1 MGSQVTNWG
10 DSLMGSLTSAMSL
23 FFAALPR
30 LFDFIVIV
38 IVGWIIS
45 ALLAKAIAVLLR
57 EASFNRL
64 AEREI
69 IRNSDRRA
77 RTKREKTDKELTAN
91 RATDMLPKK
100 GS

>member
-1 MGSQVTNWG
+1 MESQVTNWG

-38 IVGWIIS
+38 IVGWIVS
-45 ALLAKAIAVLLR
+45 ALLAKEIAFLLR
-57 EASFNRL
+57 EERFNQL
-64 AEREI
+64 AEREN

-77 RTKREKTDKELTAN
+77 RT
-91 RATDMLPKK
+91 
-100 GS
+100 